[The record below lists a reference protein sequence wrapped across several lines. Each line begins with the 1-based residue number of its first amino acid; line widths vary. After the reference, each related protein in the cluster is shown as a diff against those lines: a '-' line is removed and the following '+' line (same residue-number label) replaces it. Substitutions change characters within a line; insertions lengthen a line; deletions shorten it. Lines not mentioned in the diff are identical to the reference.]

1 MAEKKFFLG
10 RQPIL
15 DCEQKLYGFELLF
28 RSADTLHANV
38 TDYLQASASVIFDA
52 LSSFGLIEILGKH
65 KGFINVNA
73 DVLMSEA
80 LELLPPEKI
89 VIELLEHVPITDTV
103 IARCRDLK
111 DKGFSIALDDHV
123 YEPVYE
129 PLYEIVDVIKVDLIR
144 TGMERL
150 PAELETFRR
159 WKPKLLAEKVE
170 THEQYEICES
180 LGFTYFQGYY
190 FARPVVLTR
199 TRVDVGRLAII
210 KLFNQ
215 LVAEVEID
223 ELESTFKQNP
233 NLILNLLRLVNS
245 VSVGLKQKITS
256 MRHAIMVLGYHQLR
270 RWAMMAL
277 FANTSQSVG
286 DNPLLVMAATR
297 ARLMELII
305 SEQPAA
311 LLDRDYPDRAF
322 MTGILSLADALLKMP
337 IEEVV
342 APLNLNE
349 DVRQALLGREGELGI
364 LLQLVEKIERDDFDG
379 ISPLIE
385 RFSFSMANLAPVQLA
400 ACNWVNGMD
409 DTVK

>member
-1 MAEKKFFLG
+1 MAEEKFFLG

-15 DCEQKLYGFELLF
+15 DREQKLYGFELLF

-52 LSSFGLIEILGKH
+52 LSSFGLREILGKH

-80 LELLPPEKI
+80 LELLPPEKV

-103 IARCRDLK
+103 ITRCRDLRE
-111 DKGFSIALDDHV
+111 KGFSIALDDHV

-129 PLYEIVDVIKVDLIR
+129 PLYEIVDVIKVDLFR
-144 TGMERL
+144 TGMENL
-150 PAELETFRR
+150 PRELETFRR

-170 THEQYEICES
+170 TFEQYERCAE

-199 TRVDVGRLAII
+199 TRVDVGRLAIV

-223 ELESTFKQNP
+223 ELENTFKQNP
-233 NLILNLLRLVNS
+233 NMILNLLRLVNS
-245 VSVGLKQKITS
+245 VSVGLKTRITS

-277 FANTSQSVG
+277 FANSAQAVG

-305 SEQPAA
+305 AEQPAA
-311 LLDRDYPDRAF
+311 QLDHDYPDRAF

-349 DVRQALLGREGELGI
+349 DVRQALLAREGELGT
-364 LLQLVEKIERDDFDG
+364 LLSLVEKIERDEFDD
-379 ISPLIE
+379 IAPLVE
-385 RFSFSMANLAPVQLA
+385 CFNVSMANLAPVQLE

-409 DTVK
+409 TAD

>member
-1 MAEKKFFLG
+1 MAEEKFFLG

-15 DCEQKLYGFELLF
+15 DREQKLYGFELLF

-52 LSSFGLIEILGKH
+52 LSSFGLREILGKH

-80 LELLPPEKI
+80 LELLPPEKV

-103 IARCRDLK
+103 ISRCRELK
-111 DKGFSIALDDHV
+111 EKGFSIALDDHV
-123 YEPVYE
+123 YAPVYE
-129 PLYEIVDVIKVDLIR
+129 PLYEIVDVIKVDLMR

-150 PAELETFRR
+150 RTELETFRH
-159 WKPKLLAEKVE
+159 WQPKLLAEKVE
-170 THEQYEICES
+170 TVEQYEQCES

-215 LVAEVEID
+215 LVAEVDID
-223 ELESTFKQNP
+223 ELENTFKQNP
-233 NLILNLLRLVNS
+233 NLIINLLRLVNS
-245 VSVGLKQKITS
+245 VSVGLKSRITS

-277 FANTSQSVG
+277 FANTAQAVG

-305 SEQPAA
+305 SEQPTA
-311 LLDRDYPDRAF
+311 LLDREYPDRAF

-349 DVRQALLGREGELGI
+349 DVRQALLGRDGELGI
-364 LLQLVEKIERDDFDG
+364 LLQLVEKIERDDFDE
-379 ISPLIE
+379 ISPLIA
-385 RFSFSMANLAPVQLA
+385 RFSLSMANLAPVQLA

-409 DTVK
+409 DAV

>member
-1 MAEKKFFLG
+1 MAEEKFFLG

-15 DCEQKLYGFELLF
+15 DREQKLYGFELLF

-38 TDYLQASASVIFDA
+38 TDYLRASASVIFDA
-52 LSSFGLIEILGKH
+52 LSSFGLREILGKH

-80 LELLPPEKI
+80 LELLPPEKV

-103 IARCRDLK
+103 INRCRDLK
-111 DKGFSIALDDHV
+111 EKGFSIALDDHV

-129 PLYEIVDVIKVDLIR
+129 PLYEIVDVIKVDLMR

-150 PAELETFRR
+150 APELETFRR

-170 THEQYEICES
+170 TFEQYETCAD

-199 TRVDVGRLAII
+199 TRVDVGRLAIV

-223 ELESTFKQNP
+223 ELENTFKQNP

-245 VSVGLKQKITS
+245 VSVGLKDKITS
-256 MRHAIMVLGYHQLR
+256 LRHAIMVLGYHQLR

-277 FANTSQSVG
+277 FANSAQGVG

-311 LLDRDYPDRAF
+311 RLDRDYPDRAF
-322 MTGILSLADALLKMP
+322 MTGILSLADALLKLP

-349 DVRQALLGREGELGI
+349 DVRQALLAREGELGT
-364 LLQLVEKIERDDFDG
+364 LLLLVEKIELDDFDN
-379 ISPLIE
+379 ITPLFE
-385 RFSFSMANLAPVQLA
+385 RFSLSMANLAPVQLE

-409 DTVK
+409 TTD

>member
-1 MAEKKFFLG
+1 MAEEKFFLG

-15 DCEQKLYGFELLF
+15 DREQKLYGFELLF

-52 LSSFGLIEILGKH
+52 LSSFGLREILGKH

-80 LELLPPEKI
+80 LELLPPEKV

-103 IARCRDLK
+103 ITRCRDLK
-111 DKGFSIALDDHV
+111 EKGFSIALDDHV

-129 PLYEIVDVIKVDLIR
+129 PLYEIVDVIKVDLFR
-144 TGMERL
+144 TGMEQL
-150 PAELETFRR
+150 PRELETFRR

-170 THEQYEICES
+170 TFEQYETCAA

-199 TRVDVGRLAII
+199 TRVDVGRLAIV

-223 ELESTFKQNP
+223 ELENTFKQNP
-233 NLILNLLRLVNS
+233 NMILNLLRLVNS
-245 VSVGLKQKITS
+245 VSVGLKERITS
-256 MRHAIMVLGYHQLR
+256 LRHAIMVLGYHQLR

-277 FANTSQSVG
+277 FANSAQAVG

-305 SEQPAA
+305 AEQPAA
-311 LLDRDYPDRAF
+311 RLDRDYPDRAF
-322 MTGILSLADALLKMP
+322 MTGILSLADALLKVP

-342 APLNLNE
+342 APLNLDE
-349 DVRQALLGREGELGI
+349 DVRQALLVREGELGT
-364 LLQLVEKIERDDFDG
+364 LLSLVEKIERDEFDD
-379 ISPLIE
+379 IAPLAE
-385 RFSFSMANLAPVQLA
+385 RFNLSMANLAPVQLE

-409 DTVK
+409 TAD

>member
-1 MAEKKFFLG
+1 MAEEKFFLG

-15 DCEQKLYGFELLF
+15 DREQKLYGFELLF

-52 LSSFGLIEILGKH
+52 LSSFGLREILGKH

-80 LELLPPEKI
+80 LELLPPEKV

-103 IARCRDLK
+103 ITRCRDLK
-111 DKGFSIALDDHV
+111 EKGFSIALDDHV

-129 PLYEIVDVIKVDLIR
+129 PLYEIVDVIKVDLFR
-144 TGMERL
+144 TGMENLRR
-150 PAELETFRR
+150 ELETFRR
-159 WKPKLLAEKVE
+159 WTPKLLAEKVE
-170 THEQYEICES
+170 TFAQYEQCAA

-199 TRVDVGRLAII
+199 TRVDVGRLAIV

-223 ELESTFKQNP
+223 ELENTFKQNP

-245 VSVGLKQKITS
+245 VSVGLKTRITS

-277 FANTSQSVG
+277 FANNTQGVG

-305 SEQPAA
+305 AEQPAA
-311 LLDRDYPDRAF
+311 ILDRDYPDRAF

-349 DVRQALLGREGELGI
+349 DVRQALLTREGELGT
-364 LLQLVEKIERDDFDG
+364 LLSLVEKVERDEFDD

-385 RFSFSMANLAPVQLA
+385 CFNLSMANLAPVQLE

-409 DTVK
+409 TVD

>member
-1 MAEKKFFLG
+1 MAEEKFFLG

-15 DCEQKLYGFELLF
+15 DREQKLYGFELLF

-52 LSSFGLIEILGKH
+52 LSSFGLREILGKH

-80 LELLPPEKI
+80 LELLPPEKV
-89 VIELLEHVPITDTV
+89 VIELLEHVPITETV
-103 IARCRDLK
+103 ITRCRDLK
-111 DKGFSIALDDHV
+111 EKGFSIALDDHV

-129 PLYEIVDVIKVDLIR
+129 PLYEIVDVIKVDLFR
-144 TGMERL
+144 TGMENL
-150 PAELETFRR
+150 PRELETFRR

-199 TRVDVGRLAII
+199 TRVDVGRLAIV

-215 LVAEVEID
+215 LVAEVEIG
-223 ELESTFKQNP
+223 ELENTFKQNP

-245 VSVGLKQKITS
+245 VSVGLKTRITS

-277 FANTSQSVG
+277 FANNVQAVG

-305 SEQPAA
+305 AEQPTAR
-311 LLDRDYPDRAF
+311 LDRDYPDRAF

-349 DVRQALLGREGELGI
+349 DVRQALLTREGELGT
-364 LLQLVEKIERDDFDG
+364 LLSLVEKIEKDDFDD
-379 ISPLIE
+379 IAPLFE
-385 RFSFSMANLAPVQLA
+385 SFSLSMANLAPVQRE

-409 DTVK
+409 TAV

>member
-1 MAEKKFFLG
+1 MAEEKFFLG

-15 DCEQKLYGFELLF
+15 DREQKLYGFELLF

-52 LSSFGLIEILGKH
+52 LSSFGLREILGKH

-80 LELLPPEKI
+80 LELLPPEKV

-103 IARCRDLK
+103 ITRCRELK
-111 DKGFSIALDDHV
+111 EKGFSIALDDHV

-129 PLYEIVDVIKVDLIR
+129 PLYEIVDVIKVDLLR
-144 TGMERL
+144 TGMDQLAR
-150 PAELETFRR
+150 ELETFRR

-199 TRVDVGRLAII
+199 TRVDVGRLAIV

-215 LVAEVEID
+215 LVAEVEIG
-223 ELESTFKQNP
+223 ELENTFKQNP

-245 VSVGLKQKITS
+245 VSVGLKTRITS

-277 FANTSQSVG
+277 FANSAQAVG

-305 SEQPAA
+305 AEQPAA
-311 LLDRDYPDRAF
+311 RLDRDYPDRAF

-349 DVRQALLGREGELGI
+349 DVRQALLAREGELGT
-364 LLQLVEKIERDDFDG
+364 LLSLVEKIEKDDFDG
-379 ISPLIE
+379 ISPLFE
-385 RFSFSMANLAPVQLA
+385 NFSLSMANLAPVQLE

-409 DTVK
+409 DAM

>member
-1 MAEKKFFLG
+1 MPEEKFFLG

-15 DCEQKLYGFELLF
+15 DREQKLYGFELLF

-52 LSSFGLIEILGKH
+52 LSSFGLREILGKH

-80 LELLPPEKI
+80 LELLPPEKV

-111 DKGFSIALDDHV
+111 EKGFSIALDDHV

-129 PLYEIVDVIKVDLIR
+129 PLYEIVDVIKVDLFR
-144 TGMERL
+144 TGMENL
-150 PAELETFRR
+150 PRELETFRR

-199 TRVDVGRLAII
+199 TRVDVGRLAIV

-215 LVAEVEID
+215 LVAEVEIG
-223 ELESTFKQNP
+223 ELENTFKQNP

-245 VSVGLKQKITS
+245 VSVGLKTRITS

-277 FANTSQSVG
+277 FANNVQAVG

-305 SEQPAA
+305 AEQPTAR
-311 LLDRDYPDRAF
+311 LDRDYPDRAF

-349 DVRQALLGREGELGI
+349 DVRQALLTREGELGT
-364 LLQLVEKIERDDFDG
+364 LLSLVEKIEKDDFDD
-379 ISPLIE
+379 IAPLFE
-385 RFSFSMANLAPVQLA
+385 SFSLSMANLAPVQRE

-409 DTVK
+409 TAV

>member
-1 MAEKKFFLG
+1 MAEEKFFLG

-15 DCEQKLYGFELLF
+15 DREQKLYGFELLF

-52 LSSFGLIEILGKH
+52 LSSFGLREILGKH

-80 LELLPPEKI
+80 LELLPPEKV

-103 IARCRDLK
+103 ITRCRDLRE
-111 DKGFSIALDDHV
+111 KGFSIALDDHV

-129 PLYEIVDVIKVDLIR
+129 PLYEIVDVIKVDLFR
-144 TGMERL
+144 TGMENL
-150 PAELETFRR
+150 PRELETFRHWR
-159 WKPKLLAEKVE
+159 PKLLAEKVE
-170 THEQYEICES
+170 TFEQYERCVE

-199 TRVDVGRLAII
+199 TRVDVGRLAIV

-223 ELESTFKQNP
+223 ELENTFKQNP

-245 VSVGLKQKITS
+245 VSVGLKSKITS

-277 FANTSQSVG
+277 FANSAQAVG

-305 SEQPAA
+305 AEQPAA
-311 LLDRDYPDRAF
+311 QLDRDYPDRAF

-342 APLNLNE
+342 SPLNLNE
-349 DVRQALLGREGELGI
+349 DVRQALLAREGELGT
-364 LLQLVEKIERDDFDG
+364 LLSLVEKIERDEFDD
-379 ISPLIE
+379 IAPLIE
-385 RFSFSMANLAPVQLA
+385 CFSLSMANLAPVQLE

-409 DTVK
+409 TAD

>member
-1 MAEKKFFLG
+1 MAEEKFFLG

-15 DCEQKLYGFELLF
+15 DREQKLYGFELLF

-52 LSSFGLIEILGKH
+52 LSSFGLREILGKH

-80 LELLPPEKI
+80 LELLPPEKV
-89 VIELLEHVPITDTV
+89 VIELLEHVPITETV
-103 IARCRDLK
+103 INRCRELK
-111 DKGFSIALDDHV
+111 EKGFSIALDDHV
-123 YEPVYE
+123 YAPVYE
-129 PLYEIVDVIKVDLIR
+129 PLYEIVDVIKVDLMR

-150 PAELETFRR
+150 QSELETFRH

-170 THEQYEICES
+170 TYEQYEQCEA

-215 LVAEVEID
+215 LVAEVDID
-223 ELESTFKQNP
+223 ELESTFKQHP
-233 NLILNLLRLVNS
+233 NLIINLLRLVNS
-245 VSVGLKQKITS
+245 VSVGLKSRITS

-277 FANTSQSVG
+277 FANTAQAVG

-305 SEQPAA
+305 SEQPTV
-311 LLDRDYPDRAF
+311 LYDREYPDRAF

-342 APLNLNE
+342 SPLNLNE
-349 DVRQALLGREGELGI
+349 DVRQALLAREGELGI
-364 LLQLVEKIERDDFDG
+364 LLQLVEKIERDDFSA

-385 RFSFSMANLAPVQLA
+385 RFSLSMANLAPVQLA

-409 DTVK
+409 DAV

>member
-1 MAEKKFFLG
+1 MAEEKFFLG

-15 DCEQKLYGFELLF
+15 DREQKLYGFELLF

-52 LSSFGLIEILGKH
+52 LSSFGLREILGKH

-80 LELLPPEKI
+80 LELLPPEKV

-103 IARCRDLK
+103 ITRCRDLK
-111 DKGFSIALDDHV
+111 EKGFSIALDDHV

-129 PLYEIVDVIKVDLIR
+129 PLYEIVDVIKVDLFR
-144 TGMERL
+144 TGMENL
-150 PAELETFRR
+150 PRELETFRH
-159 WKPKLLAEKVE
+159 WTPKLLAEKVE
-170 THEQYEICES
+170 TFEQYERCAD

-215 LVAEVEID
+215 LVAEVEIG
-223 ELESTFKQNP
+223 ELEATFKQNP

-245 VSVGLKQKITS
+245 VSVGLKSRITS

-270 RWAMMAL
+270 RWAM
-277 FANTSQSVG
+277 
-286 DNPLLVMAATR
+286 
-297 ARLMELII
+297 
-305 SEQPAA
+305 
-311 LLDRDYPDRAF
+311 
-322 MTGILSLADALLKMP
+322 
-337 IEEVV
+337 
-342 APLNLNE
+342 
-349 DVRQALLGREGELGI
+349 
-364 LLQLVEKIERDDFDG
+364 
-379 ISPLIE
+379 
-385 RFSFSMANLAPVQLA
+385 
-400 ACNWVNGMD
+400 
-409 DTVK
+409 

>member
-1 MAEKKFFLG
+1 MAEEKFFLG

-15 DCEQKLYGFELLF
+15 DREQKLYGFELLF

-52 LSSFGLIEILGKH
+52 LSSFGLREILGKH

-80 LELLPPEKI
+80 LELLPSEKV
-89 VIELLEHVPITDTV
+89 VIELLEHVPITETV
-103 IARCRDLK
+103 ISRCRELK
-111 DKGFSIALDDHV
+111 EKGFSIALDDHV
-123 YEPVYE
+123 YAPVYE
-129 PLYEIVDVIKVDLIR
+129 PLYEIVDVIKVDLMR

-150 PAELETFRR
+150 RAELETFRH

-170 THEQYEICES
+170 THEQYEQCEA

-199 TRVDVGRLAII
+199 TRVDVGRIAII

-215 LVAEVEID
+215 LVAEVDID
-223 ELESTFKQNP
+223 ELENTFKQNP
-233 NLILNLLRLVNS
+233 NLIINLLRLVNS
-245 VSVGLKQKITS
+245 VSVGLKSRITS

-277 FANTSQSVG
+277 FANTAQAVG

-305 SEQPAA
+305 SEQPTA
-311 LLDRDYPDRAF
+311 LLDREYPDRAF

-349 DVRQALLGREGELGI
+349 DVRQALLAREGELGI
-364 LLQLVEKIERDDFDG
+364 LLQLVEKIERDDFEE

-385 RFSFSMANLAPVQLA
+385 CFSLSMANLAPVQLA

-409 DTVK
+409 DAV

>member
-1 MAEKKFFLG
+1 MAEEKFFLG

-15 DCEQKLYGFELLF
+15 DREQKLYGFELLF

-52 LSSFGLIEILGKH
+52 LSSFGLREILGKH

-80 LELLPPEKI
+80 LELLPPEKV
-89 VIELLEHVPITDTV
+89 VIELLEHVPITETV
-103 IARCRDLK
+103 ISRCRELK
-111 DKGFSIALDDHV
+111 EKGFSIALDDHV
-123 YEPVYE
+123 YAPVYE
-129 PLYEIVDVIKVDLIR
+129 PLYEIVDVIKVDLMR

-150 PAELETFRR
+150 RAELETFRH

-170 THEQYEICES
+170 TVEQYEQCEA

-199 TRVDVGRLAII
+199 TRVDVGRIAII

-215 LVAEVEID
+215 LVAEVAID
-223 ELESTFKQNP
+223 ELENTFKQNP
-233 NLILNLLRLVNS
+233 NLIINLLRLVNS
-245 VSVGLKQKITS
+245 VSVGLKSRITS

-277 FANTSQSVG
+277 FANTAQAVG

-305 SEQPAA
+305 SEQPTA
-311 LLDRDYPDRAF
+311 LLDREYPDRAF

-349 DVRQALLGREGELGI
+349 DVWQALLAREGELGI
-364 LLQLVEKIERDDFDG
+364 LLQLVEKIERDDFDE
-379 ISPLIE
+379 ISPLIA
-385 RFSFSMANLAPVQLA
+385 RFSLSMANLAPVQLA

-409 DTVK
+409 DAV

>member
-15 DCEQKLYGFELLF
+15 DCEQNLYGFELLF

-80 LELLPPEKI
+80 LELLPPERI
-89 VIELLEHVPITDTV
+89 VIELLEHVPITETV
-103 IARCRDLK
+103 INRCRELK
-111 DKGFSIALDDHV
+111 EKGFSLALDDHV

-129 PLYEIVDVIKVDLIR
+129 PLYEVVDIIKVDLLR
-144 TGMERL
+144 TGMDQL
-150 PAELETFRR
+150 PRELETFRR

-170 THEQYEICES
+170 TFEQYEYCNA

-199 TRVDVGRLAII
+199 TRVDVGRLAIV

-215 LVAEVEID
+215 LVSEVDID
-223 ELESTFKQNP
+223 ELETTFKQNP
-233 NLILNLLRLVNS
+233 NMILNLLRLVNS
-245 VSVGLKQKITS
+245 VSVGLKEKITCL
-256 MRHAIMVLGYHQLR
+256 RHAIMVLGYHQLR

-277 FANTSQSVG
+277 FANNTQAVG

-297 ARLMELII
+297 ARLMESVI

-311 LLDRDYPDRAF
+311 RLDRDYPDRAF
-322 MTGILSLADALLKMP
+322 MTGILSLADALLKVP

-342 APLNLNE
+342 ASLNLNE
-349 DVRQALLGREGELGI
+349 DVRQALLAREGELGT
-364 LLQLVEKIERDDFDG
+364 LLLLVEKIERDDFED
-379 ISPLIE
+379 ISPIFE
-385 RFSFSMANLAPVQLA
+385 RFSTSMAKLAIAQLES
-400 ACNWVNGMD
+400 CNWVNGMD
-409 DTVK
+409 TTA

>member
-103 IARCRDLK
+103 IARCRELK
-111 DKGFSIALDDHV
+111 EKGFSIALDDHV

-199 TRVDVGRLAII
+199 TRVDVGRLAIV

-277 FANTSQSVG
+277 FANTAQAVG

-311 LLDRDYPDRAF
+311 RLDRDYPDRAF

-409 DTVK
+409 KTV

>member
-1 MAEKKFFLG
+1 MAEEKFFLG

-15 DCEQKLYGFELLF
+15 DREQKLYGFELLF

-52 LSSFGLIEILGKH
+52 LSSFGLREILGKH

-80 LELLPPEKI
+80 LELLPPEKV
-89 VIELLEHVPITDTV
+89 VIELLEHVPITETV
-103 IARCRDLK
+103 ITRCRDLK
-111 DKGFSIALDDHV
+111 EKGFSIALDDHV

-129 PLYEIVDVIKVDLIR
+129 PLYEIVDVIKVDLFR
-144 TGMERL
+144 TGMENL
-150 PAELETFRR
+150 PRELETFRR

-199 TRVDVGRLAII
+199 TRVDVGRLAIV

-215 LVAEVEID
+215 LVAEVEIG
-223 ELESTFKQNP
+223 ELENTFKQNP

-245 VSVGLKQKITS
+245 VSVGLKTRITS

-277 FANTSQSVG
+277 FANNVQAVG

-305 SEQPAA
+305 AEQPTAR
-311 LLDRDYPDRAF
+311 LDRDYPDRAF

-349 DVRQALLGREGELGI
+349 DVRQALLAREGELGA
-364 LLQLVEKIERDDFDG
+364 LLSLVEKIEKDDFDD
-379 ISPLIE
+379 IAPLFE
-385 RFSFSMANLAPVQLA
+385 SFSLSMANLAPVQLE

-409 DTVK
+409 TAV